1 MRGGVNAL
9 RLHKA
14 SGDEVTIL
22 LSERPLVTF
31 NNNDLVITT
40 HMDEVSYPSAD
51 VLKLTYVNVNPTN
64 INGIERSGTLYSLI
78 GDELKIANAVPG
90 SRVFVYTVDGTL
102 LTSST
107 TDTQGC
113 STLPIAG
120 MSGSVYVVKT
130 SSVTFKIR
138 KL

>member
-1 MRGGVNAL
+1 
-9 RLHKA
+9 
-14 SGDEVTIL
+14 
-22 LSERPLVTF
+22 
-31 NNNDLVITT
+31 
-40 HMDEVSYPSAD
+40 MDEVSYPSAD

-90 SRVFVYTVDGTL
+90 TRVFVYTVDGTL

-113 STLPIAG
+113 LTLPIAG